1 MRLIGRMF
9 DILSWDLCTT
19 PCWLL
24 GGRVMLVVVVVVAG
38 RNTKLAQI
46 RAEQQQKAA
55 R

>member
-19 PCWLL
+19 LCWLL
-24 GGRVMLVVVVVVAG
+24 GGRVMLVVVVAG

-46 RAEQQQKAA
+46 RVEQQQKAA